1 MNVLS
6 HSTTTGNHETV
17 EELTRF
23 AAQAFAAAGIDYRP
37 ARMSKFIRRIHRAG
51 SGVRAAITRY
61 LHNEAEAHSWAG
73 FELYAVTGHADPT
86 GARAAHNVDRAR
98 GAR

>member
-23 AAQAFAAAGIDYRP
+23 AAHAFAAAGIEYRP

-51 SGVRAAITRY
+51 NGVRAAINRY
-61 LHNEAEAHSWAG
+61 LDNELEAHSWAG
-73 FELYAVTGHADPT
+73 FELFTASGYPDPT
-86 GARAAHNVDRAR
+86 GARAAQNVDRQR